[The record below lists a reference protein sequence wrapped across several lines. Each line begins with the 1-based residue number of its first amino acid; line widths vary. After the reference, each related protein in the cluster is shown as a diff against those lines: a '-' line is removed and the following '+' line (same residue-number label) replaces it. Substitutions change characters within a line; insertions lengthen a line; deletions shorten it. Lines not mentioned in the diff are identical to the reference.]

1 MCRTIFRITISMA
14 IAICLL
20 YPVTSSA
27 KGLAKGEPIIIGVPS
42 SLKTLEGTEGLKAIK
57 LAVEEINA
65 KGGVKVGNQMNPL
78 KVESIDTRGGE
89 PGVPI
94 SDALLAIEKLFLEKR
109 PHAVVMGPF
118 RSEVLL
124 AAMDLYSKY
133 KMVSINVAMTPKF
146 VSKYKKDPDKYKYC
160 FRKLNAI
167 YVVGYLRKIMDKLSK
182 DYGFR
187 KVYIV
192 VQDVLWANAIGGGM
206 KKWFEKNNWGVLGY
220 DAYPTGST
228 DFSTTLIKAKK
239 AGAEIIM
246 PIFDM
251 ASSGILVLQWRDM
264 RVPALPVGFVSPLM
278 GSKAFKTFGSFI
290 DGMVNIVFQAGNI
303 PLKKYEPATRFY
315 EAYKKRWGEELQAGH
330 FPALAYDGVYI
341 LVQAIERAGSLDPD
355 KLIKELEKT
364 DYPGGSVG
372 RIRFRN
378 HEFIFGEDPQSEAIL
393 VVYQWKKGRR
403 VPVFPESIAE
413 EPIEKPSWMK

>member
-1 MCRTIFRITISMA
+1 MYRNFLRITISTA
-14 IAICLL
+14 IIMCLL
-20 YPVTSSA
+20 HPVISSA
-27 KGLAKGEPIIIGVPS
+27 GDPIIIGMPS
-42 SLKTLEGTEGLKAIK
+42 SLKTLEGSEGLKAIK

-65 KGGVKVGNQMNPL
+65 KGGVQVGNQKRPF
-78 KVESIDTRGGE
+78 KVEAIDTRGGE

-94 SDALLAIEKLFLEKR
+94 SDALLAIEKLFLEKK
-109 PHAVVMGPF
+109 PNAVALGPF

-133 KMVSINVAMTPKF
+133 EVVGINVAMTPKF
-146 VSKYKKDPDKYKYC
+146 VSKYKTDPEKYKYC
-160 FRKLNAI
+160 FRELNAI

-182 DYGFR
+182 DYGFK

-206 KKWFEKNNWGVLGY
+206 KKWFQQNKWEVLGY
-220 DAYPTGST
+220 DAYPTGAT

-239 AGAEIIM
+239 GGAEVIM

-264 RVPALPVGFVSPLM
+264 RVPALPVGFISPLM
-278 GSKAFKTFGSFI
+278 GSNAFKTFGNAI
-290 DGMVNIVFQAGNI
+290 EGMVNIVFQAGNI
-303 PLKKYEPATRFY
+303 PLKKYEPSTRFY
-315 EAYKKRWGEELQAGH
+315 EAYKKKWGEELQAGH
-330 FPALAYDGVYI
+330 FPALGYDAVYV
-341 LVQAIERAGSLDPD
+341 LAQAIERAGSLEQDT
-355 KLIKELEKT
+355 LIKELENT
-364 DYPGGSVG
+364 DYTGGAVG
-372 RIRFRN
+372 RIRFKN
-378 HEFIFGEDPQSEAIL
+378 HEFIFGEDPKSEAIL